1 MLVAGEYAT
10 FDCYSYYTPP
20 RWLFYGIA
28 PATTPCSFDN
38 SSSALPLCSAVPRI
52 SVAYSSQ
59 EDNKTTLTILS
70 TELADAGT
78 YTCGSDDPT
87 IRYWTSSIIV
97 GVMGTR
103 TLRLHSGRLKVSRI
117 PTRHCERLTKLLFIR
132 YDTRCYFNM
141 RSKADM
147 SQLNLPHGNN

>member
-1 MLVAGEYAT
+1 MQRLTAT
-10 FDCYSYYTPP
+10 
-20 RWLFYGIA
+20 R
-28 PATTPCSFDN
+28 
-38 SSSALPLCSAVPRI
+38 
-52 SVAYSSQ
+52 
-59 EDNKTTLTILS
+59 TILHLAGS
-70 TELADAGT
+70 STASRRLQRRALSIIPLPHFLSARPYREYQWRIPRRRTTRQRSQFIIGTELADAGT

-97 GVMGTR
+97 GVMGTC
-103 TLRLHSGRLKVSRI
+103 TLRLLSGRLKVSRI
-117 PTRHCERLTKLLFIR
+117 PARHCERLTKLLFIR

>member
-1 MLVAGEYAT
+1 MQRLTATRTTLHLAG
-10 FDCYSYYTPP
+10 
-20 RWLFYGIA
+20 
-28 PATTPCSFDN
+28 
-38 SSSALPLCSAVPRI
+38 SSTASRRLQRRALSIIPLPHFLSARPYPVPRI

-97 GVMGTR
+97 GVMGTC
-103 TLRLHSGRLKVSRI
+103 TLRLLSGRLKVSRI
-117 PTRHCERLTKLLFIR
+117 PARHCERLTKLLFIR